1 VFGGV
6 TDGLDLRYYPRCPP
20 GSIGGVIVSPVGEDN
35 LRLSSAVNLAVV
47 LNTEMDH
54 ALDEL
59 SRARAK
65 IAQLQ
70 AEHAERHHLED
81 GSPAPVGT
89 QHRQDSAPVPRT
101 SAWIPCLWQPR
112 LQDQD
117 KFMTIDRQRCIL

>member
-47 LNTEMDH
+47 LNTDLDH

-59 SRARAK
+59 SRAHAK

-70 AEHAERHHLED
+70 AEHAERHHLD
-81 GSPAPVGT
+81 MATPPLSGLSTVRT
-89 QHRQDSAPVPRT
+89 QHPYRAP
-101 SAWIPCLWQPR
+101 
-112 LQDQD
+112 
-117 KFMTIDRQRCIL
+117 QRGYHVYGNPDCGTRINL